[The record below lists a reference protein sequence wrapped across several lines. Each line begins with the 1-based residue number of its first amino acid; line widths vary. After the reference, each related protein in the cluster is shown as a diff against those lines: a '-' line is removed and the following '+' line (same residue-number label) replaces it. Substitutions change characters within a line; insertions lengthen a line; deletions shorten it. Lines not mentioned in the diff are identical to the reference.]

1 VGMKFTVICSPVRSH
16 TAFDL
21 RSGGRGVLIDV
32 DASIGS
38 GGATPLL
45 VSTVELSLELA
56 WVVFRVT
63 EAAFLATRAFL
74 ALVDSSIFLSKVEFV
89 QPLL

>member
-1 VGMKFTVICSPVRSH
+1 LTYGQGEEGWLV
-16 TAFDL
+16 
-21 RSGGRGVLIDV
+21 DV

-45 VSTVELSLELA
+45 ATAVERSRELA
-56 WVVFRVT
+56 RVVFRVT

-74 ALVDSSIFLSKVEFV
+74 ALVDTAIFLFKVELV
-89 QPLL
+89 IIII